1 VADLARDFNDRLEL
15 FFGESSDAQA
25 RVYARLRGGEPFDG
39 LTLRGNLTG
48 PSCVYAETLPARVAL
63 ADQGPGA
70 SLLAA
75 AVVPE
80 PCFWTPAM
88 PQLYLAAVELRRGDV
103 VLARAER
110 PFGLRTLGAA
120 GRNLIYD
127 GKRWV
132 LRGLYRDAAGP
143 TGLNEW
149 HKADTAMVVASPD
162 DRLCREASR
171 VGVLIVA
178 ELDTAEPGEIRR
190 LSRHPAVGMVSL
202 PADAAVDLGGWGHNM
217 LLAAR
222 VVKDESSSA
231 PEWADIAIVD
241 AKNNIDEAIR
251 IAKLPV
257 IAVRRDVEPLTTI
270 AGGRTHCDRLQRD
283 LAGRGADFAGYIV

>member
-1 VADLARDFNDRLEL
+1 
-15 FFGESSDAQA
+15 
-25 RVYARLRGGEPFDG
+25 
-39 LTLRGNLTG
+39 
-48 PSCVYAETLPARVAL
+48 
-63 ADQGPGA
+63 
-70 SLLAA
+70 
-75 AVVPE
+75 
-80 PCFWTPAM
+80 M

-110 PFGLRTLGAA
+110 TFGLRTLGAA

-132 LRGLYRDAAGP
+132 LRGLYRDEAGT

-149 HKADTAMVVASPD
+149 HQADTAMVVAGPD

-190 LSRHPAVGMVSL
+190 LSRHPAVGLVSL
-202 PADAAVDLGGWGHNM
+202 PADATVDLGGWGHNM

-222 VVKDESSSA
+222 VVKDESWSA

-241 AKNNIDEAIR
+241 ANDIDDAIR
-251 IAKLPV
+251 VAKLPV
-257 IAVRRDVEPLTTI
+257 IAVRRDREPLATVA
-270 AGGRTHCDRLQRD
+270 AGRAHCDRLQRD
-283 LAGRGADFAGYIV
+283 LAGRGGDFAGYIV